1 MMTSPLPRLELAAW
15 QPTRDTLQGY
25 ARVLSRIRS
34 ALTPPQPHW
43 QHISLRVS
51 PDGLTTPPM
60 PLPDGG
66 HMDMLL
72 DLRQHRLVVDGT
84 GAPWAMELTGQS
96 PRAFG
101 EAVVAKLA
109 QQGLT
114 LALDLA
120 TASSEGVYDRR
131 AVEDF
136 RQALTF
142 IHDVLAVFQAG
153 LAGKST
159 PIQLWSHHFD
169 LAMTWFSG
177 RKVPGY
183 DPDDHEW
190 ADEQMGFGFS
200 TGDSGIPDPYFYVTA
215 YPWPEAIVQTP
226 LPVPATWHSEGWNG
240 AVLLYEALLATP
252 DPERLL
258 LDFLRTTQAA
268 GAARMT

>member
-1 MMTSPLPRLELAAW
+1 MKTSLLPRLELAAW

-25 ARVLSRIRS
+25 AKVLGRIRA

-51 PDGLTTPPM
+51 PDGLTTTPM
-60 PLPDGG
+60 PLPEGG
-66 HMDMLL
+66 RMDMLL
-72 DLRQHRLVVDGT
+72 DLRQHRLVVGG
-84 GAPWAMELTGQS
+84 GAPWELQLAGQS
-96 PRAFG
+96 PHAFG
-101 EAVVAKLA
+101 EAVAAMLA
-109 QQGLT
+109 QQGLA

-120 TASSEGVYDRR
+120 TARTDGVYDRG
-131 AVEDF
+131 AVEDYG
-136 RQALTF
+136 RALTF
-142 IHDVLAVFQAG
+142 VHGVMAQFQAG
-153 LAGKST
+153 LPGKAT
-159 PIQLWSHHFD
+159 PTQLWPHHFD
-169 LAMTWFSG
+169 LAVTWFSG

-200 TGDSGIPDPYFYVTA
+200 TSDGGIPDPYFYVTA

-240 AVLLYEALLATP
+240 AVLLYEALLGTP

-268 GAARMT
+268 GSAQMT

>member
-25 ARVLSRIRS
+25 AKVLGRIRA

-51 PDGLTTPPM
+51 PDGLTTTPM
-60 PLPDGG
+60 PLPKGG
-66 HMDMLL
+66 HMEMLL
-72 DLRQHRLVVDGT
+72 DLRQHRLLVGGD
-84 GAPWAMELTGQS
+84 AAWELPLAGQS

-101 EAVVAKLA
+101 EAVAAMLA
-109 QQGLT
+109 QQELT
-114 LALDLA
+114 LAIDLA
-120 TASSEGVYDRR
+120 TASSEGVYDRQ
-131 AVEDF
+131 AVEDYW
-136 RQALTF
+136 QALTF
-142 IHDVLAVFQAG
+142 VHGVMAQFQAG
-153 LAGKST
+153 LPGMAT

-169 LAMTWFSG
+169 LAVTWFSG

-183 DPDDHEW
+183 DPENLEW

-200 TGDSGIPDPYFYVTA
+200 TGDGGIPDPYFYVTA
-215 YPWPEAIVQTP
+215 YPWPDAIVQNP

-240 AVLLYEALLATP
+240 AVLLYEGLPGTS

-258 LDFLRTTQAA
+258 LDFLRTSQAA
-268 GAARMT
+268 GAALMT